1 MEMFCSVSEVIIAT
15 NFSGARTFFLLS

>member
-1 MEMFCSVSEVIIAT
+1 MEMFCSISEVIIAT